1 MNTPDPS
8 PPTPSKV
15 MSSCD
20 LRRLHRLAIMIDSV
34 SDAIVTIDALGIIEY
49 VNRGA
54 TALFGYA
61 REEMLGQNVA
71 LLIPAQDS
79 AHHDQYIA
87 AYVKSGQSRVM
98 NHSRSVIGKRKDG
111 SDVAID
117 LTLGQM
123 VEDGQQK
130 FTAILRDV
138 TQSRRLQHAAALAEK
153 RMQEAKDRADEANRA
168 KSVFLA
174 TMSHEIR
181 TPMNGVLGSLEL
193 LGLSALSADQ
203 QDTLSIAET
212 SARELLQILDDIL
225 DFSKIEAGHLELRHE
240 KTSLRDHVVSK
251 VVATY
256 APLALKKGLQLRTRV
271 DPRVSEAVCTDPLRL
286 RQILHNFV
294 SNAVKFTL
302 AGFVELALDVLDVSE
317 EKQKLRFT
325 VTDSG
330 IGISEESQ
338 KRLFRPFVQAENDT
352 TRRFGGTGL
361 GLAICAGLSDS
372 LGGIIEM
379 SSTVGVGTSLSL
391 TVSLPVFGGGGL
403 AQEQQRCLVDPTGPE
418 VGATLSTAPLPSLQ
432 DAVARQE
439 LILVVDD
446 HATNRTV
453 IARQLNSLGYV
464 AETAANGVQALDMLA
479 SGNFSLVITDCQM
492 PEMGGYALARAVR
505 MRERGACGEGA
516 GWPGA
521 RHPGTPA
528 SSKLLPIIGCSAD
541 AFVSDVALALDA
553 GMDDYLTKPTTIASL
568 AAVLR
573 KFMPQQGAVLDEQL
587 LAATFGGDGGTRDE
601 VLADFLATTQDDIV
615 ALRHAFE
622 QEQWDGVGL
631 LAHRVTGASKMV
643 GAMRMA
649 AASVALEQLLRN
661 TAHDASAPDRRH
673 LGAAVKALEAEL
685 SECKLQLDQGPV
697 TP

>member
-8 PPTPSKV
+8 TPAQAQP

-54 TALFGYA
+54 TALFGYT

-71 LLIPAQDS
+71 LLMPPPDS

-87 AYVKSGQSRVM
+87 AYIKSGQSRVM
-98 NHSRSVIGKRKDG
+98 NHSRSVIGKRKGGD
-111 SDVAID
+111 DVAID

-138 TQSRRLQHAAALAEK
+138 TQSRRLQNEAALAEK

-193 LGLSALSADQ
+193 LGLSSLSADQ
-203 QDTLSIAET
+203 KDTLSIAET

-225 DFSKIEAGHLELRHE
+225 DFSKIEAGHLALRHE

-294 SNAVKFTL
+294 SNAIKFTL
-302 AGFVELALDVLDVSE
+302 AGFVELSLDVLDISE

-325 VTDSG
+325 VTDTG

-372 LGGIIEM
+372 MGGTIEM

-391 TVSLPVFGGGGL
+391 TVSLLVFGGGDL
-403 AQEQQRCLVDPTGPE
+403 TEDQEPCLVDLAAQE
-418 VGATLSTAPLPSLQ
+418 VGVARPSAPLPTLKE
-432 DAVARQE
+432 AVARQQ

-464 AETAANGVQALDMLA
+464 AESAANGIEAIDMLA

-492 PEMGGYALARAVR
+492 PEMDGYALARAVR
-505 MRERGACGEGA
+505 VLEG
-516 GWPGA
+516 GDNGDGRRPGA
-521 RHPGTPA
+521 RRPGAPGPSTR
-528 SSKLLPIIGCSAD
+528 LPIIGCSAN
-541 AFVSDVALALDA
+541 AFASDVALALEA

-568 AAVLR
+568 AAMLK
-573 KFMPQQGAVLDEQL
+573 KFMPHQGAVLDERL
-587 LAATFGGDGGTRDE
+587 LAATFGSDEGTRDE
-601 VLADFLATTQDDIV
+601 VLADFLATTQDDFI
-615 ALRHAFE
+615 ALRHAC
-622 QEQWDGVGL
+622 QEDEWAGVGL
-631 LAHRVTGASKMV
+631 LAHRISGASKMV
-643 GAMRMA
+643 GATRMA
-649 AASVALEQLLRN
+649 AASVALEQLLRKMSPS
-661 TAHDASAPDRRH
+661 ASATDKHH
-673 LGAAVKALEAEL
+673 LGGAVQAMEAEL
-685 SECKLQLDQGPV
+685 GEFKSYLEQGPV